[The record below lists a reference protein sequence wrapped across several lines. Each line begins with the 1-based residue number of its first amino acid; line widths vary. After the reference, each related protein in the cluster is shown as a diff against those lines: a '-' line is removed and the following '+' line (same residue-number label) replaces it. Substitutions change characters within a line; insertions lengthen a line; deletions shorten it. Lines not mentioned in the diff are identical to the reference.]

1 MINPDT
7 GKLRPGVEAIL
18 GLHLIAD
25 GDTKCPDIF
34 INKQSEIVPDFV
46 GKADHVPDIG
56 HFIKCISSGLHK
68 LAKEN
73 SHLRA
78 IQLSKAACIKIICTN
93 VSRVVR
99 EYGTQ

>member
-7 GKLRPGVEAIL
+7 AKLRPGVQAIL
-18 GLHLIAD
+18 GLHPIVY
-25 GDTKCPDIF
+25 GDTKGLDIF
-34 INKQSEIVPDFV
+34 INKQAKIVPEFV

-68 LAKEN
+68 LAKKN

-78 IQLSKAACIKIICTN
+78 IQLSKAACIKIIWTN
-93 VSRVVR
+93 ISRVVR